1 MSEYVKYLRR
11 APEVPERP
19 VVLFVGTSLTA
30 GYGLTS
36 DQAFPALVQR
46 RVDQANLACRVVNAG
61 VSGDTSAGGLSFSS
75 V

>member
-1 MSEYVKYLRR
+1 MSEDVKYLRR

-19 VVLFVGTSLTA
+19 VVLFVGTRLTA

-36 DQAFPALVQR
+36 DQAFPARVQR
-46 RVDQANLACRVVNAG
+46 RVDEANLAYRVVNAG
-61 VSGDTSAGGLSFSS
+61 VSSDTSACGLSFSS